1 MYRMRRKAGIVIQS
15 PRVQIV
21 DESAANCLFIVAALQ
36 RAGYEVHIA
45 LNGQDGL
52 ARVMTFQPQCLIV
65 NAHLPDM
72 SGYAV
77 CRFVRQRFPEHMLR
91 IILIS
96 ARNTPLDQVYGMRQG
111 ADRQL
116 HIPFSQETLVQTVW
130 EVLPEPFHSALPP
143 AFISRTLTVSVE
155 LTPYR
160 NPDTEAM
167 RAINPFAHSTI
178 LEDARVRRLYA
189 AIDGRKTITDLATVS
204 GLEISEVFKIL
215 DMLRKEDIIQV
226 YDATGHAVGSD
237 QLLSP
242 VEQTTDIP

>member
-1 MYRMRRKAGIVIQS
+1 MRS
-15 PRVQIV
+15 PRIQVV
-21 DESAANCLFIVAALQ
+21 DESAENCLFIIAALQ

-52 ARVMTFQPQCLIV
+52 VRVMTFQPQCLIV

-77 CRFVRQRFPEHMLR
+77 CRFVRQRFPDYMLP

-130 EVLPEPFHSALPP
+130 EVLPEPFHIALPP
-143 AFISRTLTVSVE
+143 AFISHTPPVSVE
-155 LTPYR
+155 LTPQR

-167 RAINPFAHSTI
+167 RALNPFAHSTI
-178 LEDARVRRLYA
+178 LEDESVRRLYA

-215 DMLRKEDIIQV
+215 DMLRKENIIQV
-226 YDATGHAVGSD
+226 YDAAGHAVESD